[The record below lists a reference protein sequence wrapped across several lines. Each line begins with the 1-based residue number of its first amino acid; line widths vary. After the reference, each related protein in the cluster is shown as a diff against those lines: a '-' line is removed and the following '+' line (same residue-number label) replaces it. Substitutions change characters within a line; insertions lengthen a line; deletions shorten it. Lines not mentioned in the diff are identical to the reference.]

1 MTVTPRLAALQAQIA
16 ARKAADTASAKPGT
30 SATVTPS
37 GKGVLTS
44 TGNFVPF
51 SDWSSATAGQW
62 ATVTPSGTWV
72 LTSGWN
78 FISLNKTSP
87 SINPVQPTT
96 LASPMARASAIIKT
110 AKPALSQPSSLQ
122 SSWANLSRPTVTTSQ
137 TSNGANP
144 TVAPIAPRK
153 EQVKPALTPE
163 DIRTRE
169 NTAAIRTGESPNPVT
184 YKEILSK
191 ADTMNFA
198 PGSKERRDFI
208 QWEVNKLANK
218 NKPII
223 QKQNEF
229 FEDTKSN
236 LKTQAELDKEAL
248 EKDKQSAIELEQ
260 KNKEITDKYFT
271 DIDQQEND
279 YFNQFQDEQNKLMAE
294 WEGSRL
300 NNVRSQI
307 YQSLAARGIDI
318 SKVPPEQLIALSGQV
333 WVEAFN
339 DIYRMKENVKN
350 KILAASRDKVSRL
363 NDLKSKKTINDTEYN
378 KALQTVESNANLKVR
393 ELDSKFAENIL
404 GVTAKSLDQEKADQ
418 NANTAALS
426 SIAQA
431 YGLSGEQ
438 AGLLAKFNVPGK
450 TAAEITQDF
459 LKAVANP
466 GSDVAKA
473 LAENRVKANASENA
487 KLNLEMLKINNEKDY
502 NDAKNQIEL
511 ARLNGTISN
520 ANADNVL
527 KAIEIK
533 AKLSWV
539 GWYAPSSST
548 SWFNWWTPTWTV
560 PASVPATNQDLLNQL
575 NSILWTLGGGAS
587 TPAP

>member
-1 MTVTPRLAALQAQIA
+1 
-16 ARKAADTASAKPGT
+16 
-30 SATVTPS
+30 
-37 GKGVLTS
+37 
-44 TGNFVPF
+44 
-51 SDWSSATAGQW
+51 
-62 ATVTPSGTWV
+62 
-72 LTSGWN
+72 
-78 FISLNKTSP
+78 
-87 SINPVQPTT
+87 
-96 LASPMARASAIIKT
+96 
-110 AKPALSQPSSLQ
+110 
-122 SSWANLSRPTVTTSQ
+122 
-137 TSNGANP
+137 
-144 TVAPIAPRK
+144 
-153 EQVKPALTPE
+153 
-163 DIRTRE
+163 
-169 NTAAIRTGESPNPVT
+169 
-184 YKEILSK
+184 
-191 ADTMNFA
+191 
-198 PGSKERRDFI
+198 
-208 QWEVNKLANK
+208 
-218 NKPII
+218 
-223 QKQNEF
+223 
-229 FEDTKSN
+229 
-236 LKTQAELDKEAL
+236 
-248 EKDKQSAIELEQ
+248 
-260 KNKEITDKYFT
+260 
-271 DIDQQEND
+271 
-279 YFNQFQDEQNKLMAE
+279 
-294 WEGSRL
+294 
-300 NNVRSQI
+300 
-307 YQSLAARGIDI
+307 
-318 SKVPPEQLIALSGQV
+318 
-333 WVEAFN
+333 
-339 DIYRMKENVKN
+339 MKENVKN

-533 AKLSWV
+533 AKLS
-539 GWYAPSSST
+539 
-548 SWFNWWTPTWTV
+548 
-560 PASVPATNQDLLNQL
+560 
-575 NSILWTLGGGAS
+575 
-587 TPAP
+587 